1 MRCRAIL
8 SRSRSTRRCTCCHA
22 GVSIYRLRRF
32 RRCCRNARTAAKRT
46 AMTRTHIRDMAV
58 ALGEFA
64 NFTQAAWPI
73 HGLQIKVRSSSAR
86 SAPSPPPPAVA
97 QSRPGSGASS
107 LRLGDPWSAYDSM
120 QRPLALPHEG
130 AAFVPIAISSD
141 RRTLLR
147 PQAFKAGEI
156 CYSSVTDCER
166 ERRAISLGRNTGGK
180 RR

>member
-1 MRCRAIL
+1 VNQAVSRLHHQTILSSAARLSPQAPFQSIRCRPIL
-8 SRSRSTRRCTCCHA
+8 SRSRSTRQCTCCHA

-32 RRCCRNARTAAKRT
+32 SRCRRNARTAAKRA

-58 ALGEFA
+58 ALSEFA

-107 LRLGDPWSAYDSM
+107 LRLGDSWSAYDSM
-120 QRPLALPHEG
+120 QRPLAPFH
-130 AAFVPIAISSD
+130 
-141 RRTLLR
+141 T
-147 PQAFKAGEI
+147 
-156 CYSSVTDCER
+156 R
-166 ERRAISLGRNTGGK
+166 EPLSFL
-180 RR
+180 